1 MVGILSFKTIAF
13 NFRESIHRR
22 QASMLEELKVR
33 DLIGARNKVFFVG
46 AKDTA
51 NVAALK
57 LRNFKVRT
65 TGVMNDGKVVGV
77 VGHSDFSTKV
87 VALGKKPTEVKVSE
101 IMSTTLHTV
110 SLDTSILTCM
120 DLMNDHGISHL
131 FILDDDGQYYGMVA
145 WSDLQRKLVSELK
158 YQLKMAQ
165 EYAFGPL

>member
-1 MVGILSFKTIAF
+1 
-13 NFRESIHRR
+13 
-22 QASMLEELKVR
+22 MLEELKVR
-33 DLIGARNKVFFVG
+33 DLIGARDKVFFVS
-46 AKDTA
+46 ANDTA

-87 VALGKKPTEVKVSE
+87 VALGNKPTEVKVAE

-110 SLDTSILTCM
+110 SLDTSLLGCM
-120 DLMNDHGISHL
+120 DLMNDNSISHL
-131 FILDDDGQYYGMVA
+131 FILDDDDQYYGMVA

>member
-1 MVGILSFKTIAF
+1 
-13 NFRESIHRR
+13 
-22 QASMLEELKVR
+22 MLEELKVR
-33 DLIGARNKVFFVG
+33 DLIGARDKVFFVG
-46 AKDTA
+46 ANDTA

-65 TGVMNDGKVVGV
+65 TGVMNDGKVVGD

-101 IMSTTLHTV
+101 IMSTTLQTV
-110 SLDTSILTCM
+110 SLDTSILACM

-158 YQLKMAQ
+158 YQLKLAQ

>member
-1 MVGILSFKTIAF
+1 
-13 NFRESIHRR
+13 
-22 QASMLEELKVR
+22 MLEELKVR
-33 DLIGARNKVFFVG
+33 DLIGERDRVFFVD

-65 TGVMNDGKVVGV
+65 TGVMSEGKTVGV
-77 VGHSDFSTKV
+77 VGHSDFSDKV

-110 SLDTSILTCM
+110 KLDTSLLECM
-120 DLMNDHGISHL
+120 DIMNNNTISHL
-131 FILDDDGQYYGMVA
+131 FILDDEGQYYGMVA
-145 WSDLQRKLVSELK
+145 WSDLQRRLVKELK

-165 EYAFGPL
+165 EYAFGPY

>member
-13 NFRESIHRR
+13 NFKESIHRR

-110 SLDTSILTCM
+110 SLDTSILACM

>member
-1 MVGILSFKTIAF
+1 
-13 NFRESIHRR
+13 
-22 QASMLEELKVR
+22 MLEDLKVR
-33 DLIGARNKVFFVG
+33 DLIGARDRVFFVD

-65 TGVMNDGKVVGV
+65 TGVMNDGQIVGV
-77 VGHSDFSTKV
+77 VGHTDFSTKI

-110 SLDTSILTCM
+110 KLDTSILECM
-120 DLMNDHGISHL
+120 DIMNQQEISHL
-131 FILDDDGQYYGMVA
+131 FILDDEDQYYGMVA
-145 WSDLQRKLVSELK
+145 WSDLQRRLVTELK

-165 EYAFGPL
+165 EYAFGPY

>member
-1 MVGILSFKTIAF
+1 
-13 NFRESIHRR
+13 
-22 QASMLEELKVR
+22 MLEELKVR
-33 DLIGARNKVFFVG
+33 DLIGARDKVFFVG
-46 AKDTA
+46 ANDTA

-110 SLDTSILTCM
+110 NLDTSILACM

-131 FILDDDGQYYGMVA
+131 FILDDDGHYYGMVA

>member
-1 MVGILSFKTIAF
+1 
-13 NFRESIHRR
+13 
-22 QASMLEELKVR
+22 MLEELKVR
-33 DLIGARNKVFFVG
+33 DLIGNRDRVFFVD

-65 TGVMNDGKVVGV
+65 TGVMNEGEIVGV
-77 VGHSDFSTKV
+77 VGHSDFSDKV

-110 SLDTSILTCM
+110 SLDTTILACM
-120 DLMNDHGISHL
+120 DLMNENTVSHL
-131 FILDDDGQYYGMVA
+131 FILDDNGQYHGMLA
-145 WSDLQRKLVSELK
+145 WSDLQRRFVKELK

-165 EYAFGPL
+165 EYAFGPY

>member
-1 MVGILSFKTIAF
+1 
-13 NFRESIHRR
+13 
-22 QASMLEELKVR
+22 MLEDLKVR
-33 DLIGARNKVFFVG
+33 DLIGARDRVFFVD

-65 TGVMNDGKVVGV
+65 TGVMSDGNIVGV
-77 VGHSDFSTKV
+77 VGHTDFSTKI

-110 SLDTSILTCM
+110 KLDTTILECM
-120 DLMNDHGISHL
+120 DIMNEHSISHL
-131 FILDDDGQYYGMVA
+131 FILDDEDKYYGMVA
-145 WSDLQRKLVSELK
+145 WSDLQRRLVTELK

-165 EYAFGPL
+165 EYAFGPY

>member
-1 MVGILSFKTIAF
+1 
-13 NFRESIHRR
+13 
-22 QASMLEELKVR
+22 MLEELKVR
-33 DLIGARNKVFFVG
+33 DLIGARDKVFFVG
-46 AKDTA
+46 ANDTA

-110 SLDTSILTCM
+110 SLGTSILACM

>member
-1 MVGILSFKTIAF
+1 
-13 NFRESIHRR
+13 
-22 QASMLEELKVR
+22 MLEELKVR
-33 DLIGARNKVFFVG
+33 DLIGARDKVFFVG
-46 AKDTA
+46 ANDTA

-77 VGHSDFSTKV
+77 VGHTDFSTKV
-87 VALGKKPTEVKVSE
+87 VALGKKPTEVKVAE

-110 SLDTSILTCM
+110 SLDTSILDCM

>member
-1 MVGILSFKTIAF
+1 
-13 NFRESIHRR
+13 
-22 QASMLEELKVR
+22 MLEELKVR
-33 DLIGARNKVFFVG
+33 DLIGARDKVFFVG
-46 AKDTA
+46 AEDSA

-65 TGVMNDGKVVGV
+65 TVVMYDGKVVGV

-110 SLDTSILTCM
+110 SLDTSILACM
-120 DLMNDHGISHL
+120 NLMNDHGISHL

-158 YQLKMAQ
+158 YELKIAQ

>member
-1 MVGILSFKTIAF
+1 
-13 NFRESIHRR
+13 
-22 QASMLEELKVR
+22 MLEELKVR
-33 DLIGARNKVFFVG
+33 DLIGARDKVFFVG
-46 AKDTA
+46 ANDTA

-65 TGVMNDGKVVGV
+65 TGVMDDGKVVGV

-110 SLDTSILTCM
+110 SLDTSILACM

-158 YQLKMAQ
+158 YQLKLAQ

>member
-1 MVGILSFKTIAF
+1 
-13 NFRESIHRR
+13 
-22 QASMLEELKVR
+22 MLEELKVR
-33 DLIGARNKVFFVG
+33 DLIGARDKVFFVG
-46 AKDTA
+46 ANDTA

-110 SLDTSILTCM
+110 SLDTSILACM
-120 DLMNDHGISHL
+120 DLMNDHSISHL

>member
-1 MVGILSFKTIAF
+1 
-13 NFRESIHRR
+13 
-22 QASMLEELKVR
+22 MLEELKVR
-33 DLIGARNKVFFVG
+33 DLIGARDKVFFVG
-46 AKDTA
+46 AEDSA

-110 SLDTSILTCM
+110 SLDTSILACM
-120 DLMNDHGISHL
+120 NLMNDHGISHL

>member
-1 MVGILSFKTIAF
+1 
-13 NFRESIHRR
+13 
-22 QASMLEELKVR
+22 MLEELKVR
-33 DLIGARNKVFFVG
+33 DLIGARDKVFFVG
-46 AKDTA
+46 ANDTA

-65 TGVMNDGKVVGV
+65 TGVMDDGKVVGV

-101 IMSTTLHTV
+101 IMSTTLQTV
-110 SLDTSILTCM
+110 SLDTSILACM

>member
-1 MVGILSFKTIAF
+1 
-13 NFRESIHRR
+13 
-22 QASMLEELKVR
+22 MLEELKVR
-33 DLIGARNKVFFVG
+33 DLIGERDRVFFVD

-65 TGVMNDGKVVGV
+65 TGVMSEGEIVGV
-77 VGHSDFSTKV
+77 VGHSDFSDKV
-87 VALGKKPTEVKVSE
+87 VALGKKPTEVKVAE

-110 SLDTSILTCM
+110 KLDASLLACM
-120 DLMNDHGISHL
+120 DLMSVNTISHL
-131 FILDDDGQYYGMVA
+131 FILDDDGQYYGMLA

>member
-1 MVGILSFKTIAF
+1 MI
-13 NFRESIHRR
+13 
-22 QASMLEELKVR
+22 EELKVR
-33 DLIGARNKVFFVG
+33 DLIGARDRVFFVD
-46 AKDTA
+46 ANDTA

-65 TGVMNDGKVVGV
+65 TGVMSEGEIVGV

-110 SLDTSILTCM
+110 NLDTSILACM
-120 DLMNDHGISHL
+120 DLMNDHSISHL

-165 EYAFGPL
+165 EYAFGPY

>member
-1 MVGILSFKTIAF
+1 
-13 NFRESIHRR
+13 
-22 QASMLEELKVR
+22 MLEEVKVR

>member
-1 MVGILSFKTIAF
+1 
-13 NFRESIHRR
+13 
-22 QASMLEELKVR
+22 MLEELKVR
-33 DLIGARNKVFFVG
+33 DLIGARDKVFFVG
-46 AKDTA
+46 ANDTA
-51 NVAALK
+51 NIAALK

-120 DLMNDHGISHL
+120 GLMNDHGISHL

>member
-1 MVGILSFKTIAF
+1 
-13 NFRESIHRR
+13 
-22 QASMLEELKVR
+22 MLEELKVR
-33 DLIGARNKVFFVG
+33 DLIGTRDKVFFVG
-46 AKDTA
+46 ANDTA

-101 IMSTTLHTV
+101 IMSTTLQTV
-110 SLDTSILTCM
+110 SLDTSILACM